1 MFGVYA
7 CNRKAPVEVVELYT
21 IIEFVLFF
29 PTSTFVLSDTIDG
42 GAFKTHRL
50 KPFNSESADGY
61 FDLPPLCNYYYESH
75 GWENASNRRA
85 VFGVSKSIRTL
96 GSVTFTIT
104 YRLITYWPGRAS
116 PYSVQQESPTD
127 FSDELNTI
135 RHREPKRFRPK

>member
-21 IIEFVLFF
+21 IIELVLLF

-50 KPFNSESADGY
+50 KPFNSDSTDGY

-75 GWENASNRRA
+75 GWENASDRQA
-85 VFGVSKSIRTL
+85 VFDVSNSIRTL
-96 GSVTFTIT
+96 GSVTFTII
-104 YRLITYWPGRAS
+104 YRLITYWSGRVA
-116 PYSVQQESPTD
+116 PYSVQQESSAD
-127 FSDELNTI
+127 FHDELNTI
-135 RHREPKRFRPK
+135 RHRGPKRFRPE